1 MEYEVE
7 ELGPLKRKV
16 AVRASAVEVDALLD
30 RVVVKYRSRASVPGF
45 RKGKAPSRMVEK
57 QFIRDILPEVRESLL
72 EEQTRSILA
81 ELKLEPLTG
90 PFHEAGSPVR
100 GQDFSYKFTL
110 EFMPEF
116 TLPAYQDFPLE
127 EEEVEVLPSELDE
140 AMERLREQM
149 AAPAPVEEK
158 RGPAD
163 GDLVSV
169 DFVFFDSAGREI
181 PEMKSD
187 RAMFRL
193 GGKNGL
199 ADLEGMIKNLHPGE
213 EAEGQVSVPEDFGV
227 GKAAGQILT
236 ARVKLHEFFKMALP
250 ELNDEFAGKAGS
262 FNSLAALREAMSSG
276 ILQRKAQ
283 LAKNV
288 AQRKLLDTL
297 MRQVDYPLPED
308 LVDQHASRAGVEI
321 LRRGQQLGKP
331 LENARDALF
340 KAKAEARPQAEDI
353 VRGYIFLQKVA
364 KAENIRV
371 EEQDLLRHFR
381 NVAAESGRSLEEVQ
395 KDYVRN
401 NMLGRA
407 YDQIITDKA
416 MQSLYTQARI
426 TRVRHES
433 LEKPVTGKK
442 VAAGNKPSTG
452 KKPAAAEA
460 ALNNPD

>member
-7 ELGPLKRKV
+7 ELGPLKRRV
-16 AVRASAVEVDALLD
+16 AVRASAAEVDALLD
-30 RVVVKYRSRASVPGF
+30 RVVAKYRFRASVPGF
-45 RKGKAPSRMVEK
+45 RKGKAPSGMVEK
-57 QFIRDILPEVRESLL
+57 QFSRDILSEVKEGLL
-72 EEQTRSILA
+72 EEQTRSVLA
-81 ELKLEPLTG
+81 ELELEPLTG

-100 GQDFSYKFTL
+100 GQDFFYKFTL

-116 TLPAYQDFPLE
+116 TLPTYKDFPLE
-127 EEEVEVLPSELDE
+127 EEEVEVLPGELDE

-158 RGPAD
+158 RGPED

-169 DFVFFDSAGREI
+169 DFVFFDPDGREI

-187 RAMFRL
+187 RALFRL

-199 ADLEGMIKNLHPGE
+199 ADLEGMIKNLNPGE
-213 EAEGQVSVPEDFGV
+213 KSEGQVSVPEDFGV
-227 GKAAGQILT
+227 SKTAGQTLM
-236 ARVKLHEFFKMALP
+236 AKVKLHEFFKMLLP

-262 FNSLAALREAMSSG
+262 FDSLAALREAMSSG

-283 LAKNV
+283 LARGV

-297 MRQVDYPLPED
+297 MRLVDYPLPED
-308 LVDQHASRAGVEI
+308 LVDQHASRAGIEI
-321 LRRGQQLGKP
+321 LRREQQLGKP
-331 LENARDALF
+331 LENAREALF

-401 NMLGRA
+401 NMIGRV

-416 MQSLYTQARI
+416 MQSLYAQAQI
-426 TRVRHES
+426 TLVRPGS
-433 LEKPVTGKK
+433 PEKQVADKKSVTGKK
-442 VAAGNKPSTG
+442 SATG
-452 KKPAAAEA
+452 KKLAPAEPAAE
-460 ALNNPD
+460 